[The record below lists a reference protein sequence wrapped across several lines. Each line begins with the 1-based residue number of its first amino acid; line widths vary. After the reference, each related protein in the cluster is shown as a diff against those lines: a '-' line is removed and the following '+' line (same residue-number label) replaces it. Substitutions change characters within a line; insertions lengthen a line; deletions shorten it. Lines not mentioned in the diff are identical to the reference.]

1 MRGCDRMG
9 RVQEGA
15 PVILGSTAI
24 ESGDDVIANLNTI
37 FGAKF
42 RLEYGIF
49 TVVERLGKQ
58 GRKDRVLLGITPAL
72 QMKRIFQSS
81 RATDAPPLYLGLG
94 EKRVFCPLHEVDCW

>member
-1 MRGCDRMG
+1 MRVCDRMG

-15 PVILGSTAI
+15 PVIHGSTAI

-42 RLEYGIF
+42 RLEYRIF

-58 GRKDRVLLGITPAL
+58 GRKESVLLRITPA
-72 QMKRIFQSS
+72 
-81 RATDAPPLYLGLG
+81 
-94 EKRVFCPLHEVDCW
+94 